1 MNHKLKK
8 GHSQP
13 FSGKRYDLYALF
25 SGVLYQNNKP
35 RPTGFSGYRLVRR
48 DGITTQPINSLP
60 SSIGM
65 YFIYSK
71 EEG

>member
-13 FSGKRYDLYALF
+13 FNGEHYDLYALF
-25 SGVLYQNNKP
+25 SGVSYQNNKP

-48 DGITTQPINSLP
+48 ERFTTQPISSLP
-60 SSIGM
+60 SSVGM

-71 EEG
+71 EER